1 MARVEFHSRSR
12 FTNFIALLAP
22 ISIKICPRQGV
33 RRHENISEAGGDE
46 ASIRDSLE
54 EGSRRIHKRAR

>member
-12 FTNFIALLAP
+12 FSDFIALLAP

-33 RRHENISEAGGDE
+33 RRRENIYEAAAVGGGE
-46 ASIRDSLE
+46 KV
-54 EGSRRIHKRAR
+54 GG